1 MGEQRAAFVCEYEG
15 DALALERKK
24 RSVQTWGAR
33 RDLGKGT
40 VKLRGSHSGLV
51 RARTSAIQMFVFLFV
66 VAFRFNSRALRLAPV
81 LSRQRCLLGS
91 GRRHLL
97 ANRIHQPCGLASSDG
112 HLPPT
117 PWRVHRRAAT

>member
-24 RSVQTWGAR
+24 RGVQTWGAR

-81 LSRQRCLLGS
+81 LS